1 MLADLWHAP
10 EPKSDA
16 EGEQPL
22 GTSTIGSSEACM
34 LGGLAL
40 KRRWQLRRKK
50 LGLPTDKPN
59 IVMGANAQVTRSLL
73 CQSPSPAQ
81 LVG

>member
-40 KRRWQLRRKK
+40 KRRWQTRRKK
-50 LGLPTDKPN
+50 LGLPIDKPN
-59 IVMGANAQVTRSLL
+59 IVMGANAQVTPYLPF
-73 CQSPSPAQ
+73 QSSGPAQ
-81 LVG
+81 LAA